1 MFHKRLTAQEGSAVV
16 GFALAF
22 PLIAFIFLATSD
34 LVVSVLQRERIAT
47 MTEQVLRDGVRIPH
61 TDNLSTEIQGFL
73 KDRGYQ
79 VDVSSKVSVRNTAKL
94 ISLDVKNLQL
104 RARIY
109 GVYEQTEQ

>member
-1 MFHKRLTAQEGSAVV
+1 
-16 GFALAF
+16 
-22 PLIAFIFLATSD
+22 
-34 LVVSVLQRERIAT
+34 

-79 VDVSSKVSVRNTAKL
+79 VDVSSKVSIRNTAKL
-94 ISLDVKNLQL
+94 ISLDVKNLKL
-104 RARIY
+104 NARIY